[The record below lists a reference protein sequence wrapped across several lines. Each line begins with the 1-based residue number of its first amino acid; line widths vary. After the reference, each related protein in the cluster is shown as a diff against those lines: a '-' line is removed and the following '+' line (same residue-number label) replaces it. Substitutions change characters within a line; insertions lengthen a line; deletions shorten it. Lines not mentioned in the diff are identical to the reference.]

1 MAKIPSSFAGKITKL
16 NYKNDEICQ
25 VGQPLLEMEV
35 GDDVKVKDEIKK
47 EEHPAPAAAPAPE
60 HKEPKAE
67 ARIIILPC
75 YPIH

>member
-1 MAKIPSSFAGKITKL
+1 M
-16 NYKNDEICQ
+16 
-25 VGQPLLEMEV
+25 GQPLLEMEV